1 MNLDF
6 TFEFSKNTI
15 FGFRHSF
22 GLKNRHM
29 KKISNSIL
37 ALLFLATSLSAF
49 ANPTIVQVEPFDEIS
64 VSGNVNVYLESGNT
78 EEVEISEKDHKITVE
93 VSNGVLRIK
102 RKNPL
107 KIKEYK
113 GEPVD
118 IKVTYRK
125 LRRVRG
131 AAGSTISNSEA
142 ITGDQLR
149 LNFHSGAQGR
159 MLVDVNDLDISV
171 SEGAQL
177 KVRGKTISQSASVS
191 TGAGLSAHRLES
203 DRTYVKA
210 NTGGNA
216 NVVANDLLE
225 ARASTGGNIDYEG
238 NPRKVKIKDTLGGN
252 VSGGR

>member
-1 MNLDF
+1 
-6 TFEFSKNTI
+6 
-15 FGFRHSF
+15 
-22 GLKNRHM
+22 M
-29 KKISNSIL
+29 KKITNSIL
-37 ALLFLATSLSAF
+37 VLLFLTTSWSAF
-49 ANPTIVQVEPFDEIS
+49 ANITILNVDPFDEIS
-64 VSGNVNVYLESGNT
+64 VSGNVNVYLEMGN
-78 EEVEISEKDHKITVE
+78 EESVEIREKDHKITIE
-93 VSNGVLRIK
+93 VSNGVLKIK

-118 IKVTYRK
+118 IKITYRK

-131 AAGSTISNSEA
+131 AAGSTISNSKK
-142 ITGDQLR
+142 ITGDQLK
-149 LNFHSGAQGR
+149 LDFHSGAQGR
-159 MLVDVNDLDISV
+159 ILVDVNDLDLSA

-177 KVRGKTISQSASVS
+177 KVKGKTISQSVNVS
-191 TGAGLSAHRLES
+191 TGAVLSAHRLDS

-210 NTGGNA
+210 TTGGNA

-225 ARASTGGNIDYEG
+225 AKATTGGNIDYEG